1 MREAIQVSGGWG
13 QHLEEKQSPQM
24 LKNFLV
30 LCCEEQW
37 GRGVEAQRCSHRA
50 EGGPGSPAEQPQ
62 VTRVWQGLAQWSDVT
77 KSNFKP

>member
-24 LKNFLV
+24 LKDFLV

-37 GRGVEAQRCSHRA
+37 GGVEAQRCRNRA